1 MSKYTPTVKEQLAP
15 QDKPTGGLWRL
26 RAYWRDEQARYGTL
40 FVLPTFV
47 FFLIFI
53 GFPLGF
59 SLYMS
64 VLDWHPIRGA
74 PEFVGL
80 GNYAELISD
89 KTFKRTVVNTL
100 VLTFGVVAITVTG
113 ALALAM
119 ALNQGLRGT
128 AMFRGIFY
136 SPVVTSLIATG
147 LVFLWLFD
155 PQFGPINQIL
165 KSFGVTGPG
174 WASSL
179 TWALPTMILT
189 FSWREIGYFVVV
201 YLAGLQGIPVSVR
214 EAAAIDGAGAWGQF
228 LHVTWPLLWP
238 TTFFVLIMGVI
249 RATQY
254 SFGMIYVMT
263 AGGPVDS
270 TNVVVLYLYQQ
281 AFEMFRMGYA
291 SAIAYVLFVMVFG
304 IALIQY
310 KFVGKLIDY

>member
-1 MSKYTPTVKEQLAP
+1 MRKSMAEHKSAAQEAEPVEVFWA
-15 QDKPTGGLWRL
+15 L
-26 RAYWRDEQARYGTL
+26 RAYFRQEQARYGTL
-40 FVLPTFV
+40 FVLPTLA

-64 VLDWHPIRGA
+64 FLDWHPVRGDA
-74 PEFVGL
+74 EFVGFE
-80 GNYAELISD
+80 NYVELVGD
-89 KTFKRTVVNTL
+89 ETFKKTVVNTL
-100 VLTFGVVAITVTG
+100 VLTFGVVAITVMG
-113 ALALAM
+113 ALGLAL

-128 AMFRGIFY
+128 ATFRGIFY

-155 PQFGPINQIL
+155 PQFGPVNQIL
-165 KSFGVTGPG
+165 KSFGIKGPG
-174 WASSL
+174 WASSVQ
-179 TWALPTMILT
+179 WALPTMIIT

-201 YLAGLQGIPVSVR
+201 YLAGLQGIPVSIR
-214 EAAAIDGAGAWGQF
+214 EAAEIDGAGSWAQF
-228 LHVTWPLLWP
+228 RHVTWPLLWP

-281 AFEMFRMGYA
+281 AFELFRMGYA
-291 SAIAYVLFVMVFG
+291 SAIAYVLFVIVFG
-304 IALIQY
+304 ISLIQY
-310 KFVGKLIDY
+310 KFAGRLVDY

>member
-1 MSKYTPTVKEQLAP
+1 MRKTIAERELPAP
-15 QDKPTGGLWRL
+15 RAAPVGILRGL
-26 RAYWRDEQARYGTL
+26 RAYFRQEQARYGTL
-40 FVLPTFV
+40 FVLPTLA

-53 GFPLGF
+53 VFPLGF

-64 VLDWHPIRGA
+64 FLDWHPVRGD
-74 PEFVGL
+74 PEFVGIENYVELL
-80 GNYAELISD
+80 GD
-89 KTFKRTVVNTL
+89 KTFVKTVVNTL
-100 VLTFGVVAITVTG
+100 VLTFGVVAITVVG

-128 AMFRGIFY
+128 AVFRGVFY

-155 PQFGPINQIL
+155 PQFGPINQLL
-165 KSFGVTGPG
+165 KSFGITGPG

-179 TWALPTMILT
+179 KWALPTMILT

-201 YLAGLQGIPVSVR
+201 YLAGLQGIPVSLR
-214 EAAAIDGAGAWGQF
+214 EAAAIDGAGSWGQF
-228 LHVTWPLLWP
+228 RHVTWPLLWP

-281 AFEMFRMGYA
+281 AFELFRMGYA
-291 SAIAYVLFVMVFG
+291 SAIAYVLFVIVFA
-304 IALIQY
+304 ISMIQY
-310 KFVGKLIDY
+310 KFAGRLVDY